1 MVDMGRKLK
10 LNEDKIKELSS
21 WVRAGHWLEEVTLLS
36 DISPR
41 SLYYWYA
48 KGKEDLDKG
57 IDSIYS
63 QFLQSMLKAKAQ
75 SDALFLSV
83 IRKAAENGV
92 WQAATWYLER
102 SNPRFNKEVQKLQL
116 EADLDELVEEIVVDF
131 D

>member
-1 MVDMGRKLK
+1 M
-10 LNEDKIKELSS
+10 
-21 WVRAGHWLEEVTLLS
+21 
-36 DISPR
+36 
-41 SLYYWYA
+41 
-48 KGKEDLDKG
+48 DKG
-57 IDSIYS
+57 IESIYS

>member
-1 MVDMGRKLK
+1 MDEKEQKKEQKRQSLTEKQILK
-10 LNEDKIKELSS
+10 TNLAGKGVKEQVKAMKELI
-21 WVRAGHWLEEVTLLS
+21 AATQEATE
-36 DISPR
+36 
-41 SLYYWYA
+41 A
-48 KGKEDLDKG
+48 
-57 IDSIYS
+57 
-63 QFLQSMLKAKAQ
+63 AKAQ

>member
-1 MVDMGRKLK
+1 MGRKLK

-21 WVRAGHWLEEVTLLS
+21 WVRAGHWLEEAALLS

-48 KGKEDLDKG
+48 KGKEDMDKG
-57 IDSIYS
+57 INSIYS

-83 IRKAAENGV
+83 IRKTAENGV
-92 WQAATWYLER
+92 WQAATW
-102 SNPRFNKEVQKLQL
+102 N
-116 EADLDELVEEIVVDF
+116 
-131 D
+131 